1 MHHNWIAIVVA
12 IVAGLAS
19 GLFAVI
25 LEICRGKETTDEQGP
40 KRRGGV
46 S

>member
-19 GLFAVI
+19 GLFAIVF
-25 LEICRGKETTDEQGP
+25 EICCGKETTDE
-40 KRRGGV
+40 
-46 S
+46 

>member
-19 GLFAVI
+19 GLFAMI
-25 LEICRGKETTDEQGP
+25 FGDEKDTDA
-40 KRRGGV
+40 
-46 S
+46 